1 MSGAQRRPTIEC
13 MARPARLAALAAIVA
28 LVAALAAGC
37 GGGGSVA
44 TGEPISFRELA
55 QAATTSADATTGRF
69 GFSMEMTFPGA
80 DDPFS
85 FSGDGAFDTTANR
98 ASLTIDMSSFASLL
112 GGLFAGAAGAG
123 GPELDDPDAWKIE
136 AVQDGFV
143 MYMRFPAVADQLP
156 TGKSWVRMDLRK
168 TESAQG
174 IDVEELQQFTNSG
187 PREVLD
193 YLRAVSGEIE
203 TVGTEELRG
212 VETTHYYAIVD
223 LLRYGKLAPPAERE
237 KLRSLL
243 GEVVEQ
249 SGLGK
254 IPMDAWVDEHG
265 LVRKLTMAFSATQP
279 GTTEQATASM
289 SFELYDYGKDIEIEL
304 PPTAQVVEAST
315 LQ

>member
-13 MARPARLAALAAIVA
+13 MARPARLAALAAFVA

-156 TGKSWVRMDLRK
+156 TGKSWVRMDLRN
-168 TESAQG
+168 TGSAQG
-174 IDVEELQQFTNSG
+174 IDLDDLQQFTNSG
-187 PREVLD
+187 PREILD
-193 YLRAVSGEIE
+193 YLRPS
-203 TVGTEELRG
+203 
-212 VETTHYYAIVD
+212 
-223 LLRYGKLAPPAERE
+223 PA
-237 KLRSLL
+237 
-243 GEVVEQ
+243 
-249 SGLGK
+249 
-254 IPMDAWVDEHG
+254 
-265 LVRKLTMAFSATQP
+265 
-279 GTTEQATASM
+279 
-289 SFELYDYGKDIEIEL
+289 
-304 PPTAQVVEAST
+304 
-315 LQ
+315 